1 MLNTCSIDH
10 LHDYLERDNYE
21 MDPRALAE
29 IEAHLEQCSDCR
41 SYLED
46 LSLLKGE
53 LAAMPLK
60 ALPDGFEEELH
71 ARLVEEANVKLVS
84 KRSKIS
90 NFTHSMSFKVLSG
103 IAAVLIIAIVVVGTA
118 GNPLRNLL
126 TKAKLEE
133 ASSDMAV
140 SGAPAPAEMPAAS
153 MDRDGTVVFEESM
166 NNAKGFGEAQSAP
179 VEPGAPLGSA
189 EVFDPSL
196 FGKMII
202 RNGSVSLEVETFD
215 TAYAQIE
222 DIVKSLEGYIES
234 ADTYSTPI
242 YDNNGRRGDI
252 QGGTVSLRIP
262 STRFDAAMQQI
273 KTLGTVT
280 HSNISSYD
288 VTESY
293 VDTQSRIKNL
303 EARELRLRELL
314 ARAEVIEDIMEIDL
328 QLANVRTEIDSL
340 NAIIKSYDKSLQMS
354 SIQVSLNEKPLSEST
369 ITTLDD
375 NLFERMR
382 ANFIRSINAVVQMFQ
397 TILVGLVAILPFLL
411 IFGAVLYLVLRLVRK
426 YLRNRKQSL

>member
-1 MLNTCSIDH
+1 MRDTCSIDR
-10 LHDYLERDNYE
+10 LHDYLERDYYE
-21 MDPRALAE
+21 MDSRALAE
-29 IEAHLEQCSDCR
+29 VEAHLEQCPDCR
-41 SYLED
+41 SYLDD
-46 LSLLKGE
+46 LTLIKGE
-53 LAAMPLK
+53 LAVMPLK

-71 ARLVEEANVKLVS
+71 SRLVEEANLKS
-84 KRSKIS
+84 TSGNSKIYK
-90 NFTHSMSFKVLSG
+90 FTHSTSFKVLSG

-126 TKAKLEE
+126 SKAKSEE
-133 ASSDMAV
+133 AANEMAMT
-140 SGAPAPAEMPAAS
+140 GAAAPAEMPAAS

-166 NNAKGFGEAQSAP
+166 SNAKGFGEPQSAP
-179 VEPGAPLGSA
+179 VEPGAAPDSA
-189 EVFDPSL
+189 EGFDPSL

-202 RNGSVSLEVETFD
+202 RNGSVSLEVEEFD

-222 DIVKSLEGYIES
+222 EIVKSLEGYIES

-242 YDNNGRRGDI
+242 YDNNGRRGDL

-288 VTESY
+288 VTENY

-314 ARAEVIEDIMEIDL
+314 ERAEVIEDIMEIDL

-375 NLFERMR
+375 NLFDRMR

-397 TILVGLVAILPFLL
+397 TIMVGLVALLPFLL
-411 IFGAVLYLVLRLVRK
+411 IFGIVLYLVLRLVRK
-426 YLRNRKQSL
+426 FLRNRK

>member
-1 MLNTCSIDH
+1 MRDTCSIDH
-10 LHDYLERDNYE
+10 LHNYLERENYE
-21 MDPRALAE
+21 MDPRELADV
-29 IEAHLEQCSDCR
+29 EAHLEQCPDCR
-41 SYLED
+41 SYLDDME
-46 LSLLKGE
+46 LLKGE

-60 ALPDGFEEELH
+60 ALPEEFEEELH
-71 ARLVEEANVKLVS
+71 ARLVEVANEKLAS
-84 KRSKIS
+84 GNSKILK
-90 NFTHSMSFKVLSG
+90 FTHSTSFKVLSG

-126 TKAKLEE
+126 SKAKFEE
-133 ASSDMAV
+133 AAAEMPMA
-140 SGAPAPAEMPAAS
+140 GAPAPADMPSAAMGRDGSVVFNES
-153 MDRDGTVVFEESM
+153 MD
-166 NNAKGFGEAQSAP
+166 NAGGFGEAQA
-179 VEPGAPLGSA
+179 VEAEQGVQSGSIQGY
-189 EVFDPSL
+189 DPSIY
-196 FGKMII
+196 GKMII
-202 RNGSVSLEVETFD
+202 RNGAVDLE
-215 TAYAQIE
+215 IE
-222 DIVKSLEGYIES
+222 DFEVAYSRIEEIVTALEGYIES

-242 YDNNGRRGDI
+242 YDSNGRRGDL
-252 QGGTVSLRIP
+252 QGGSVSLRIP

-280 HSNISSYD
+280 RSNIMSYD
-288 VTESY
+288 VTENY

-314 ARAEVIEDIMEIDL
+314 ERAEDIEDIMEIDL

-340 NAIIKSYDKSLQMS
+340 NAILKSYDKSLQMS

-397 TILVGLVAILPFLL
+397 TIMVGLVALLPFLL
-411 IFGAVLYLVLRLVRK
+411 IFGAVLYLVLKIVRK
-426 YLRNRKQSL
+426 YLRNRKQNL

>member
-1 MLNTCSIDH
+1 MRDTCSIDR
-10 LHDYLERDNYE
+10 LHDYLERENYE
-21 MDPRALAE
+21 MDPRGLTE
-29 IEAHLEQCSDCR
+29 VEAHLEQCPDCR

-46 LSLLKGE
+46 LTLLKGE

-71 ARLVEEANVKLVS
+71 SRLVEEANVKLVS
-84 KRSKIS
+84 KSSRIS
-90 NFTHSMSFKVLSG
+90 NFTHSTSFKVLSG

-126 TKAKLEE
+126 SKAKLEE
-133 ASSDMAV
+133 ASSDMAMG
-140 SGAPAPAEMPAAS
+140 GAPAPAEMPTAA

-166 NNAKGFGEAQSAP
+166 SNAKGFGEPQSAP
-179 VEPGAPLGSA
+179 VEPSIPPDSTEG
-189 EVFDPSL
+189 FDPSL

-202 RNGSVSLEVETFD
+202 RNGSVSLEVEEFD
-215 TAYAQIE
+215 TAYAQVE
-222 DIVKSLEGYIES
+222 EIVRSLEGYIEG

-242 YDNNGRRGDI
+242 YDSNGRRGDL
-252 QGGTVSLRIP
+252 QGGTVNLRIP

-288 VTESY
+288 VTENY

-314 ARAEVIEDIMEIDL
+314 DRAEDIEDIMEIDL

-354 SIQVSLNEKPLSEST
+354 FIQVSLNEKPLSEST

-397 TILVGLVAILPFLL
+397 TIMVGLVAILPFLL
-411 IFGAVLYLVLRLVRK
+411 IFGALMYLVLRLVRK
-426 YLRNRKQSL
+426 FLRNRKQNL